1 MTDRIRTHEFDN
13 GLVLVAEEMPGLESA
28 AFTFLVPGGSVYDPS
43 DRRGLASISCDLI
56 TRGAGERDSRALTRD
71 LENLGVERA
80 ESVAAGFATYRG
92 ATIADSL
99 PAALEIYADILRR
112 PMLPKADMDA
122 SRMVVLQ
129 EIRSTDDSPSHKCR
143 EELSRRFFPDPW
155 GLPNHGDEAG
165 VAATAYKDV
174 QAFVSQHYQ
183 PRGSVLGVAGKF
195 DWDALLADIE
205 RLFADWKPNDFATP
219 PTGALGTGATHVEH
233 ESNQTQIA
241 IAYPSVAYRD
251 PDYFQAAGAVGVL
264 SSGSSA
270 RLFTEVREK
279 RGLCYSVFASQISLR
294 EVGGVMCMAGT
305 SADRAQ
311 ETLDVIL
318 AELERL
324 PGSIEDDELARLKA
338 RTKSGLV
345 MAEEASSARSASLAR
360 DWHYMGRTRT
370 LDEVGRLVDELT
382 CDSIHA
388 FLEEHRPG
396 DYAIVTLGPQP
407 LEVPDGVS

>member
-1 MTDRIRTHEFDN
+1 M
-13 GLVLVAEEMPGLESA
+13 
-28 AFTFLVPGGSVYDPS
+28 
-43 DRRGLASISCDLI
+43 
-56 TRGAGERDSRALTRD
+56 
-71 LENLGVERA
+71 
-80 ESVAAGFATYRG
+80 
-92 ATIADSL
+92 
-99 PAALEIYADILRR
+99 
-112 PMLPKADMDA
+112 
-122 SRMVVLQ
+122 
-129 EIRSTDDSPSHKCR
+129 
-143 EELSRRFFPDPW
+143 
-155 GLPNHGDEAG
+155 
-165 VAATAYKDV
+165 
-174 QAFVSQHYQ
+174 
-183 PRGSVLGVAGKF
+183 
-195 DWDALLADIE
+195 
-205 RLFADWKPNDFATP
+205 
-219 PTGALGTGATHVEH
+219 
-233 ESNQTQIA
+233 
-241 IAYPSVAYRD
+241 
-251 PDYFQAAGAVGVL
+251 L